1 LRYLEINFAFAQT
14 FQIILRKNWKEE
26 LIGEVPWHVVLEF
39 FLKKMMEHLL
49 KQVQQRMVSIWLS
62 SDLEY

>member
-39 FLKKMMEHLL
+39 FFEKNDGTFAQAGAATHGFYL
-49 KQVQQRMVSIWLS
+49 VV
-62 SDLEY
+62 